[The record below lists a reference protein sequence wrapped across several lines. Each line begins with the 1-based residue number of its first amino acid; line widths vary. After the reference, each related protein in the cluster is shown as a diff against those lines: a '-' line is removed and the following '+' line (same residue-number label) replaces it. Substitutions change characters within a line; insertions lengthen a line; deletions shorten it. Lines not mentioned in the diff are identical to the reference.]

1 MASWNESWWGEHEDT
16 DLNYARDKLDTLL
29 QTLKENPEKTKQSS
43 KYKDDSLSRKDSTD
57 KEKYRSAYLNI
68 KSSGDIKRKKRRL
81 PSEEEDTFKGSRTV
95 RLPTYLLESFV
106 IKVFERS
113 VDFGQFGENAPLY
126 PMARAWIRNLNQG
139 DVCSWNDVPAVD
151 EDQENTDQIS
161 DCHYALPKPNDG
173 LMDNDIRIPAPLPSD
188 GQPFLINVEN
198 PPKEMSPE
206 GLLEQHIT
214 RWREIRRKWKAAC
227 RDNEER
233 YMDSYMILKETYDK
247 FCKDIS

>member
-1 MASWNESWWGEHEDT
+1 MSNWSETNYYGDDT
-16 DLNYARDKLDTLL
+16 ELGYARGKLESLL
-29 QTLKENPEKTKQSS
+29 QTLRENPEKIKESS
-43 KYKDDSLSRKDSTD
+43 KYKDDGLGNKETQDR
-57 KEKYRSAYLNI
+57 EKY
-68 KSSGDIKRKKRRL
+68 KSPYYKGNVADVKRKKRRL
-81 PSEEEDTFKGSRTV
+81 PSEEDENYK
-95 RLPTYLLESFV
+95 ESFV

-113 VDFGQFGENAPLY
+113 VDFGQFSENAPLY

-139 DVCSWNDVPAVD
+139 DSSSWNDVPQLD
-151 EDQENTDQIS
+151 DDQENADQLP

-173 LMDNDIRIPAPLPSD
+173 LTDNGVRIPAPLPSD

-206 GLLEQHIT
+206 GLLEQHIA

-233 YMDSYMILKETYDK
+233 YVDSYMILKETYDK
-247 FCKDIS
+247 FCKDMP